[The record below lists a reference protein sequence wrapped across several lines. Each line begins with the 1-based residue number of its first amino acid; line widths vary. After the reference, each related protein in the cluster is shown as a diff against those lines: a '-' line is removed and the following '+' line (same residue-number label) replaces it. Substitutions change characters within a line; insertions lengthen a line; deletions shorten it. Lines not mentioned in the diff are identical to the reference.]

1 MKRQPN
7 LILQSP
13 ITNILQE
20 EILMKS
26 LNTMFNN
33 SPTLYVGK
41 KQPHLKNKYKK
52 FNQNSR
58 ERRQKISHLI
68 LQDHK
73 QIGDEMLPL

>member
-41 KQPHLKNKYKK
+41 KQPH
-52 FNQNSR
+52 F
-58 ERRQKISHLI
+58 
-68 LQDHK
+68 
-73 QIGDEMLPL
+73 